1 MARQFQMPESLDI
14 GYKFFNGKWTMKELA
29 FRLLGVPPALVV
41 GALMY
46 GVTESRLLTAIS
58 AGVILIFG
66 LWLGSKKVFDKT
78 IPLLTAMQY
87 AREMDRKSKVLYNY
101 RDYEGTT
108 PATNKT
114 QEVKAGGKGH

>member
-29 FRLLGVPPALVV
+29 VRLLGVPPALVV

-46 GVTESRLLTAIS
+46 GITESRLLTGIS
-58 AGVILIFG
+58 AGVLLIFG

-114 QEVKAGGKGH
+114 QEVKAGGK